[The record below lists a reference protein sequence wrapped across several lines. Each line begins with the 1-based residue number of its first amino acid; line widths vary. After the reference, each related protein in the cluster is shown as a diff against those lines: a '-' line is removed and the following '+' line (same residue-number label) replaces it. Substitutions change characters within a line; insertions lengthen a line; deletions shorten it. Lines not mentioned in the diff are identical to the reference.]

1 MRREKSVQNIEVD
14 YLDQEIENEASLI
27 FMNDPDLKILLFRFS
42 RGLMDEEQI
51 KGQLMMLRSI
61 SKKQAERIKSL
72 ILKRREI

>member
-1 MRREKSVQNIEVD
+1 MQNIEVD

-61 SKKQAERIKSL
+61 YKKQAERIKSL